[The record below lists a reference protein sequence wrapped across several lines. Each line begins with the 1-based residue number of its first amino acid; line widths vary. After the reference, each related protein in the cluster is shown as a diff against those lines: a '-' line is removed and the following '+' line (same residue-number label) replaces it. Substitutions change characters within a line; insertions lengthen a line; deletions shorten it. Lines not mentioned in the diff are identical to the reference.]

1 MGTELLLIARRG
13 AAASTSPVVR
23 QELQALYTIEGLFY
37 TGTESLSGDNR
48 ETQ

>member
-13 AAASTSPVVR
+13 SAASTSPAVR
-23 QELQALYTIEGLFY
+23 HELQALYTMEGLFY
-37 TGTESLSGDNR
+37 TGTEPLSGDNR